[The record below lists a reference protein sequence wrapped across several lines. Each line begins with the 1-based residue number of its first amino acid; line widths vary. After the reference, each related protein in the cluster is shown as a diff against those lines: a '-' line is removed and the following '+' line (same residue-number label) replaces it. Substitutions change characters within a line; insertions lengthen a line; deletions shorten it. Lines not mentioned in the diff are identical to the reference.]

1 MLARSAAVA
10 LALLSGEHSA
20 MSPAP
25 TSVTVAVCATPCAAI
40 STVVVHDS
48 TTAKVIEASSSSVV
62 FLILPLL
69 HKAGLVSPAVLY
81 NATTLASGDELAMNF
96 APFSKLFLPNFSELC
111 KDEVRRIP
119 LPRTPV

>member
-1 MLARSAAVA
+1 MLSSRAAVA

-40 STVVVHDS
+40 STAVVHDS

-62 FLILPLL
+62 FLIPLPFHEGGETRQPRL
-69 HKAGLVSPAVLY
+69 KLY

-96 APFSKLFLPNFSELC
+96 APFSTLFLPNFSEL
-111 KDEVRRIP
+111 R
-119 LPRTPV
+119 